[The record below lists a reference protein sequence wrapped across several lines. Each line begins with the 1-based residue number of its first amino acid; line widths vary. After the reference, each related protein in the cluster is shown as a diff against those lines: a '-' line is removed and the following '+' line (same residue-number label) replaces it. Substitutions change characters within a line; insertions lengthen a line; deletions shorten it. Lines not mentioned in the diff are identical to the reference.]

1 MATIISMLGGAG
13 SPARAVAQTTA
24 AQTAVPSASPSAS
37 PSVPGDRDTTARTAP
52 PLLLGTLY
60 QQLADASPRL
70 EAAQALARAA
80 EARVPGAKRPPDPR
94 LQLGFMNREL
104 PSLKPMAPLGMTEI
118 QLMQMVPVAGKL
130 GLAGDVAEAQA
141 AAARSRAADV
151 QWDLRAQ
158 AAMAFYDLYQA
169 DRSLEVALSTRRLLE
184 NIATTARTMYAV
196 GEGRQPDVLRAQVEI
211 ARMTEDI
218 VRMQTMRTSMDAR
231 LAALLN
237 RAPGGYPASPGLAA
251 PVLPAP
257 VLPAPVLPAPVL
269 PALPAEL
276 PAIDSLIRLAEA
288 SRPMIQAGRDEL
300 RGAEAAATLARR
312 ELWPDLEVGVQY
324 GWGPG
329 AMGEGTA
336 QMGSLM
342 LGASIPIFA
351 RSRQLQMREEAAAMR
366 TMATADLAA
375 MRAETA
381 GRIAA
386 VYADWRRARNLS
398 ELYQGTILPQAQAT
412 ITSSL
417 AAYRVG
423 DVNFMTLLDNQM
435 TLNRYEQEL
444 YALVAEQGKAIAE
457 LEMLIG
463 RELFDPN
470 TVAAPAAGSERCAR
484 DRVTC

>member
-1 MATIISMLGGAG
+1 MIPVKLSSVRRRRRCVGPFIRAAVLATVATLADVGMPG
-13 SPARAVAQTTA
+13 RALAQTSTA
-24 AQTAVPSASPSAS
+24 
-37 PSVPGDRDTTARTAP
+37 SVSSDRDTTARHAP
-52 PLLLGTLY
+52 PLVLGALY
-60 QQLADASPRL
+60 QQLATASPRL

-80 EARVPGAKRPPDPR
+80 EARVPGAKRPPDPQ

-104 PSLKPMAPLGMTEI
+104 PSLKSMEPLGMTQL
-118 QLMQMVPVAGKL
+118 QLMQMIPVAGKL

-151 QWDLRAQ
+151 RWDVRAQ
-158 AAMAFYDLYQA
+158 AAMAFYDLYQT
-169 DRSLEVALSTRRLLE
+169 DQSLEVAIATRRLLQ
-184 NIATTARTMYAV
+184 NIATTAQTMYAV
-196 GEGRQPDVLRAQVEI
+196 GEGRQPDVLRAQVEV

-218 VRMQTMRTSMDAR
+218 VRMETMRTGMDAR

-237 RAPGGYPASPGLAA
+237 RAPQADPAS
-251 PVLPAP
+251 
-257 VLPAPVLPAPVL
+257 PVL

-276 PAIDSLIRLAEA
+276 PPLDSLIRLAQTN
-288 SRPMIQAGRDEL
+288 RPMIQAGREEL

-312 ELWPDLEVGVQY
+312 ELWPDLELGVQY
-324 GWGPG
+324 GWRPGP
-329 AMGEGTA
+329 MGMGTE

-342 LGASIPIFA
+342 VGASVPIFA
-351 RSRQLQMREEAAAMR
+351 RSRQLQMREETLAMR
-366 TMATADLAA
+366 TMAAADLTA

-381 GRIAA
+381 GRVAA
-386 VYADWRRARNLS
+386 TYADWRRARNLGD
-398 ELYQGTILPQAQAT
+398 LYRNTILPQSQAT

-435 TLNRYEQEL
+435 TLNRYQQEL
-444 YALVAEQGKAIAE
+444 FVLVAEQGKAVAE

-470 TVAAPAAGSERCAR
+470 MVAAPAAGSER
-484 DRVTC
+484 

>member
-1 MATIISMLGGAG
+1 MGALTRTVG
-13 SPARAVAQTTA
+13 LAAAVALA
-24 AQTAVPSASPSAS
+24 GVAVPSLVIAQ
-37 PSVPGDRDTTARTAP
+37 VPTAP
-52 PLLLGTLY
+52 VSDGRGAMARGASALVLGAMY
-60 QQLADASPRL
+60 EQLVTASPRL

-80 EARVPGAKRPPDPR
+80 EARVPGSRRPPDPQ
-94 LQLGFMNREL
+94 LQLGIMNREL
-104 PSLKPMAPLGMTEI
+104 PSLKPMDPLGMTQL

-151 QWDLRAQ
+151 RWDVRAQ
-158 AAMAFYDLYQA
+158 AAMAFYDLYQT
-169 DRSLEVALSTRRLLE
+169 DRSLDVAIATRRLLQD
-184 NIATTARTMYAV
+184 IATTAQTMYAV

-218 VRMQTMRTSMDAR
+218 VRMETMRTAMDAR
-231 LAALLN
+231 LATLLN
-237 RAPGGYPASPGLAA
+237 RAPQAEPPS
-251 PVLPAP
+251 
-257 VLPAPVLPAPVL
+257 PVL
-269 PALPAEL
+269 PALPADL
-276 PAIDSLIRLAEA
+276 PPLDSLIRLAEA
-288 SRPMIQAGRDEL
+288 SRPMIQAGREEL

-324 GWGPG
+324 GWRPGP
-329 AMGEGTA
+329 MGMGTER
-336 QMGSLM
+336 MGSLM
-342 LGASIPIFA
+342 LGASVPIFA
-351 RSRQLQMREEAAAMR
+351 RSRQLQMREETVAMR
-366 TMATADLAA
+366 TMAAADLAA

-386 VYADWRRARNLS
+386 SYADWRRARNLGD
-398 ELYQGTILPQAQAT
+398 LYRSTILPQSQVT

-435 TLNRYEQEL
+435 TLNRYQQEL

-463 RELFDPN
+463 RDLFDPN
-470 TVAAPAAGSERCAR
+470 AVAAPAAGSER
-484 DRVTC
+484 

>member
-1 MATIISMLGGAG
+1 MGTFGRTVSRTVGRTVGLVAVAAVLAGAG
-13 SPARAVAQTTA
+13 TPGRAA
-24 AQTAVPSASPSAS
+24 AQAQVPSAPT
-37 PSVPGDRDTTARTAP
+37 DRDTTARAAP

-60 QQLADASPRL
+60 QQLAAASPRL

-94 LQLGFMNREL
+94 LQVGFMNREL

-118 QLMQMVPVAGKL
+118 QVMQMIPVAGKL

-158 AAMAFYDLYQA
+158 AAMAFYDLYQT
-169 DRSLEVALSTRRLLE
+169 DRSLEVAVATRRLLE
-184 NIATTARTMYAV
+184 DIAATARTMYAV

-218 VRMQTMRTSMDAR
+218 VRMQTMRTVMDAR

-237 RAPGGYPASPGLAA
+237 RSPGGDAASPGLAA

-257 VLPAPVLPAPVL
+257 VLPA
-269 PALPAEL
+269 LPAEL
-276 PAIDSLIRLAEA
+276 PPIDSLIQLAEA

-398 ELYQGTILPQAQAT
+398 ELYRGTILPQAQAT

-423 DVNFMTLLDNQM
+423 DVNFITLLDNLM
-435 TLNRYEQEL
+435 TLNRYQQEL
-444 YALVAEQGKAIAE
+444 YALVAEQGKAVAE

-470 TVAAPAAGSERCAR
+470 TVAAPAAGSER
-484 DRVTC
+484 

>member
-1 MATIISMLGGAG
+1 VGALVRTVGLATVTVLAG
-13 SPARAVAQTTA
+13 VGIPGRVVAQASTA
-24 AQTAVPSASPSAS
+24 SAAGGVSAG
-37 PSVPGDRDTTARTAP
+37 GDRDTTARHAP
-52 PLLLGTLY
+52 PLVLGALY
-60 QQLADASPRL
+60 QQLATASPRL

-80 EARVPGAKRPPDPR
+80 EARVPGARRPPDPQ
-94 LQLGFMNREL
+94 LQLGFMNRQL
-104 PSLKPMAPLGMTEI
+104 PSLKSMDPLGMTQL
-118 QLMQMVPVAGKL
+118 QLMQMIPVAGKL

-151 QWDLRAQ
+151 RWDLRAR
-158 AAMAFYDLYQA
+158 AAMAFYELYQT
-169 DRSLEVALSTRRLLE
+169 DQSLEVAGTTRRLLQD
-184 NIATTARTMYAV
+184 IAATAQTMYAV

-218 VRMQTMRTSMDAR
+218 VRMQTMRTGMDAQ

-237 RAPGGYPASPGLAA
+237 RTPEADPASPM
-251 PVLPAP
+251 
-257 VLPAPVLPAPVL
+257 L
-269 PALPAEL
+269 PALPTEL
-276 PAIDSLIRLAEA
+276 PPLDSLIRLAEA
-288 SRPMIQAGRDEL
+288 NRPMIQAGRDEL

-398 ELYQGTILPQAQAT
+398 ELYQSTILPQAQAT

-435 TLNRYEQEL
+435 TLNRYQQEL
-444 YALVAEQGKAIAE
+444 YALVAEQGKALAE

-470 TVAAPAAGSERCAR
+470 TVAAPAAGSER
-484 DRVTC
+484 